1 MTEERKNIPL
11 MLAFHSFECETCNY
25 RFLSFFYSCFYI
37 PLLSLPDET
46 CCLHFFIF
54 FTKLIFPSLLPSFF
68 FFSLRSRHVLAQLLP
83 ESSIS
88 DSLKMLRALRSF
100 VVAISRRE
108 MGVPA
113 PAEMCYK
120 DNLVGSLGR
129 FFPTAGLEPGADH
142 HDLYQ
147 MVHVIEEEY
156 CNSCVVPVSWL
167 FSLDGVAVGSNQMQA
182 ACRADER
189 CSVFVESALEFFL
202 QGSCRYSRQLL
213 NLLRSMNPAGDGKL
227 TPSMCE
233 YCLHHV
239 LARFHVSRGRVLR
252 CLAIGM
258 GLEKAVRADKMKDT
272 MIAKK
277 PENSKGLLGSGRKSF
292 ASNGRKHKKQSDS
305 MSSSDCKGGSKKGWG
320 SVKKKRTDIAKSG
333 VDRLPDEWMNPLGAD
348 QSTRR
353 ISIETFWRNLVAR
366 HAYRPAR
373 FWFDGA
379 EPLLRHTE
387 APDHP
392 ITESEAIK
400 IILDGGGRSVYNDG
414 RKRKFL
420 FADKVGKDIKLSEAA
435 ASVGYQFVQLRTPRR
450 KESAERTH
458 AYVEKE
464 KKKIVRSKRRGRRR
478 SSVSTS
484 GDAARAAALFQ

>member
-1 MTEERKNIPL
+1 
-11 MLAFHSFECETCNY
+11 MLAFHLFECETCIS
-25 RFLSFFYSCFYI
+25 RFLSFFVLVFIFS
-37 PLLSLPDET
+37 SSPDET
-46 CCLHFFIF
+46 CCLHLFFYL
-54 FTKLIFPSLLPSFF
+54 TKINFSLLLLPSF

-83 ESSIS
+83 ESTIS

-113 PAEMCYK
+113 PAKMCYK

-129 FFPTAGLEPGADH
+129 FFPAAGLEPGADH
-142 HDLYQ
+142 HDLYN
-147 MVHVIEEEY
+147 MVHIIEKEY
-156 CNSCVVPVSWL
+156 RNSCVVPVSWL
-167 FSLDGVAVGSNQMQA
+167 FSLDGVAVGSKKMQD

-239 LARFHVSRGRVLR
+239 LARFHVSRGRVLH

-258 GLEKAVRADKMKDT
+258 GLEKAVRTDKMKDT

-277 PENSKGLLGSGRKSF
+277 PENSKRLLGSGRKKSF
-292 ASNGRKHKKQSDS
+292 ASKGRKQKKQSDS
-305 MSSSDCKGGSKKGWG
+305 MSSSDSKGGSKKGWG
-320 SVKKKRTDIAKSG
+320 SVKKMRADIAKSG
-333 VDRLPDEWMNPLGAD
+333 IDRLPDEWMNPLGAD

-353 ISIETFWRNLVAR
+353 ISIETFWHNLVAR

-450 KESAERTH
+450 KENAERRS

-464 KKKIVRSKRRGRRR
+464 KKKMLRSKRRGRRK

-484 GDAARAAALFQ
+484 GDAARAAVLFQ